1 MKILST
7 APHIR
12 SRRTTKNIM
21 LDVLIALLPAT
32 IAGIVYFGWQAAVI
46 IVISLASAALTEFV
60 WYIIEHKIWKN
71 GQKTLKDFL
80 AQFDFT
86 SLVTGLLL
94 ALCLPANIEGWYM
107 PLLGSI
113 FAVGVVKMLF
123 GGTGKNIV
131 NPAIAGRIFL
141 FISFTLM
148 TVYPDANFGPLGQ
161 DNLSIWWTNTWV
173 SATTNASGAG
183 TALTTGATQL
193 WNMFNKKPI
202 LSNLDLFLGPGV
214 AGCIGET
221 CKLAL
226 IVGYLY
232 LCVRGVIKWYLPLL
246 YIGFTGLFAVALEGF
261 NFDYFLPSILSGGLI
276 LGACFMATDYVTT
289 PKSKLGNIIYFI
301 LLGLLTAGLRKA
313 TGIEVVSFCILLMNF
328 LVFLIDI
335 IIKPRPFG
343 YVRKKKEAKK

>member
-141 FISFTLM
+141 FISFALM
-148 TVYPDANFGPLGQ
+148 TVYPDANFGPLGERG
-161 DNLSIWWTNTWV
+161 LEE
-173 SATTNASGAG
+173 
-183 TALTTGATQL
+183 LMTGATSL
-193 WNMFNKKPI
+193 TSGLKGGMM
-202 LSNLDLFLGPGV
+202 LSNLDLFLGTGV

-301 LLGLLTAGLRKA
+301 VLGLLTAGLRKA

>member
-46 IVISLASAALTEFV
+46 IVISLASATLTEFV

-148 TVYPDANFGPLGQ
+148 TVYPDANFGPLGERG
-161 DNLSIWWTNTWV
+161 LEE
-173 SATTNASGAG
+173 
-183 TALTTGATQL
+183 LMTGATSL
-193 WNMFNKKPI
+193 TSGLKGGMM
-202 LSNLDLFLGPGV
+202 LSNLDLFLGTGV

-301 LLGLLTAGLRKA
+301 ALGLLTAGLRKA

>member
-1 MKILST
+1 MRILSS

-12 SRRTTKNIM
+12 TRRTTRSIM
-21 LDVLIALLPAT
+21 LDVLIALIPAT
-32 IAGIVYFGWQAAVI
+32 VAGIVFFGWQAAVFI
-46 IVISLASAALTEFV
+46 AISLAGAVLTEFV
-60 WYIIEHKIWKN
+60 WYLIEHKIWR
-71 GQKTLKDFL
+71 GGRQVL
-80 AQFDFT
+80 ADWAKQFDCT

-141 FISFTLM
+141 FISFVLM
-148 TVYPDANFGPLGQ
+148 TVYPEANFGA
-161 DNLSIWWTNTWV
+161 I
-173 SATTNASGAG
+173 ASGDLG
-183 TALTTGATQL
+183 SVTTGATQL
-193 WNMFNKKPI
+193 HNLLEHAPT
-202 LSNLDLFLGPGV
+202 LSALDLFLGTGV

-226 IVGYLY
+226 LVGYLY

-246 YIGFTGLFAVALEGF
+246 YIGVTGLFAVALEGF
-261 NFDYFLPSILSGGLI
+261 DFTFFLPSILSGGLI

-289 PKSKLGNIIYFI
+289 PKSKLGNVLYFVA
-301 LLGLLTAGLRKA
+301 LGLLTAGLRKA

-328 LVFLIDI
+328 LVFLIDLA
-335 IIKPRPFG
+335 IKPRPFG
-343 YVRKKKEAKK
+343 YVREKKEAKK

>member
-71 GQKTLKDFL
+71 GQKTLKNFL

-148 TVYPDANFGPLGQ
+148 TVYPAANFGPLGERG
-161 DNLSIWWTNTWV
+161 LEE
-173 SATTNASGAG
+173 
-183 TALTTGATQL
+183 LMTGATSL
-193 WNMFNKKPI
+193 TSGLKGGMM
-202 LSNLDLFLGPGV
+202 LSNLDLFLGTGV

-221 CKLAL
+221 CKIAL

-301 LLGLLTAGLRKA
+301 ALGLLTAGLRKA

>member
-1 MKILST
+1 MKILSA

-71 GQKTLKDFL
+71 GQKTLKDFI

-148 TVYPDANFGPLGQ
+148 TVYPDANFGPLGERG
-161 DNLSIWWTNTWV
+161 LEE
-173 SATTNASGAG
+173 
-183 TALTTGATQL
+183 LMTGATSL
-193 WNMFNKKPI
+193 TSGLKGGMM
-202 LSNLDLFLGPGV
+202 LSNLDLFLGTGV

-301 LLGLLTAGLRKA
+301 ALGLLTAGLRKA